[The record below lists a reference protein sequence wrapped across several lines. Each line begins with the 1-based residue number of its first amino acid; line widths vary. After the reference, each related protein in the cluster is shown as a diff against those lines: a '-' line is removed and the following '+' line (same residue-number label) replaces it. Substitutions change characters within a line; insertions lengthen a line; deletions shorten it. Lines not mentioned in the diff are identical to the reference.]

1 MKCRGEWRTVRH
13 YRQMRANML
22 ALRACVAIQTIW
34 RGRKARE
41 RARKGKRRLK
51 GVGAKR

>member
-1 MKCRGEWRTVRH
+1 MRH